1 MTQKMIKIGF
11 SYFPFKDFLL
21 DHQLDLWFPA
31 MQKWNAS
38 HVIFTGNFDIAI
50 TEDVFRKAQEFGLEP
65 IVHFNAVLPS
75 ARKFNDAAFIL
86 DLYRKW
92 GVTHVIFGD
101 QPNTKHGWL
110 LPGQQD
116 ETLVDKFLD
125 RFIPLANHVLKIGL
139 TPIMAPLMPGGEFWD
154 CAFMELALDGL
165 KQRKMTELLD
175 DLVLSSNGFTFN
187 KPLSWGEGGPERWPG
202 SKPYYTPDGQQNS
215 LGFHNFEW
223 AQAISQRAIGK
234 KLPVIILDAGNPGPD
249 FNFEQGKIFEDTLR
263 KILQAC
269 QYVDYP
275 DENRE
280 NGLPTLNESVLAC
293 NFRLETLKK
302 IFGEPFSIEVLDQIF
317 SQTQS
322 KINQSKTLTGKE
334 KHFDHYL
341 LLPSY
346 ASGVSDSV
354 LNKVR
359 PLIKKFKPTVGF
371 SLEEALNAV
380 KVSVF
385 PDSHVFT
392 DEQINRLRNAGCEV
406 EILPQS
412 GIEIATL
419 FHD

>member
-1 MTQKMIKIGF
+1 MKQKMIKIGF
-11 SYFPFKDFLL
+11 SYFSFKDYLL
-21 DHQLDLWFPA
+21 DHQLALWFPA

-65 IVHFNAVLPS
+65 IVHFNTILPS
-75 ARKFNDAAFIL
+75 ARKFNDTAFIL

-101 QPNTKHGWL
+101 QPNTKRGWL
-110 LPGQQD
+110 LSGRQD
-116 ETLVDKFLD
+116 ETLVDQFLD
-125 RFIPLANHVLKIGL
+125 RFIPLANHALKIGL

-154 CAFMELALDGL
+154 CAFLELALDGL
-165 KQRKMTELLD
+165 KQRKMPQLFD
-175 DLVLSSNGFTFN
+175 GLVLSSNGFTFN

-202 SKPYYTPDGQQNS
+202 SKPYFTPDGQQNS

-223 AQAISQRAIGK
+223 VQAISQRVIGK
-234 KLPVIILDAGNPGPD
+234 KLPVIILDAGNPGPNID
-249 FNFEQGKIFEDTLR
+249 FEHEKSFEDNLR

-269 QYVDYP
+269 HNIDYS
-275 DENRE
+275 EKNRGNE
-280 NGLPTLNESVLAC
+280 FPILDESVLAC
-293 NFRLETLKK
+293 NFSLDTMKK
-302 IFGEPFSIEVLDQIF
+302 IFGEPFSIEILDPIF

-322 KINQSKTLTGKE
+322 KICRPKTLAGRE
-334 KHFDHYL
+334 KHIAHYL

-385 PDSHVFT
+385 PDSNVFT

-419 FHD
+419 LQD